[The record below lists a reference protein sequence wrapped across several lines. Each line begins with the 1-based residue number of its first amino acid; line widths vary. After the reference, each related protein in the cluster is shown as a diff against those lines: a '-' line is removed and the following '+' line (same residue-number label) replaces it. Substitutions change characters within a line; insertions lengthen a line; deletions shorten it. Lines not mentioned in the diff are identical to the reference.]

1 VSNHETP
8 RVMIV
13 GTGKLKDTVIVN
25 KILSDIEPELI
36 PAKLLQDLYVTAQD
50 DTKYRVDRRFLGKG
64 IDYKNI
70 YQCLASMG
78 IQSDVKL
85 VEIVIDLDAA
95 QELLTAQA
103 ALILNTVFPEQ

>member
-1 VSNHETP
+1 MSSDSTP

-13 GTGKLKDTVIVN
+13 GAGKLKDTVIVN

-36 PAKLLQDLYVTAQD
+36 PAQLLQNLYVTAQD
-50 DTKYRVDRRFLGKG
+50 DTKYRVDRKYFGEG

-70 YQCLASMG
+70 YNCLATMG

-95 QELLTAQA
+95 QELLSHQA
-103 ALILNTVFPEQ
+103 SLILNTVFTEQ